1 MINYEHNDIAT
12 KSKLLGA
19 LNEKSTMGFEHND
32 IVTMAVMN
40 KAIEEGGGGGGE
52 TITWILDNATATVTH
67 NSDMGTYEAVF
78 PLPETITA
86 DNLESTFDGKSVVAI
101 YNGLKTQAPAQ
112 INDGEVSILS
122 WNVSV
127 NAPFYFKPYITDLY
141 CVGDAPSEDEGET
154 YTLSIGI
161 VEE

>member
-1 MINYEHNDIAT
+1 
-12 KSKLLGA
+12 
-19 LNEKSTMGFEHND
+19 
-32 IVTMAVMN
+32 MN
-40 KAIEEGGGGGGE
+40 LEDVLAGWNGCVCSDEGGGGGGGE
-52 TITWILDNATATVTH
+52 TITWILDNATATVAY
-67 NSDMGTYEAVF
+67 NSDIGTYEAVF

-141 CVGDAPSEDEGET
+141 CVGDASSEDEGET
-154 YTLSIGI
+154 YTLSLGI